1 MSQQRTTT
9 RRPGMIEVWGWP
21 VTAGVVLAAILLVWG
36 SAQLAS
42 GGAVDGNPFAYVLFL
57 ALGRATWPGLAA
69 TLILITIPVLLAAA
83 AVTVLVIRR
92 RRRQPPTLSRI
103 DEAARRLATDEE
115 LHALS
120 PAGVATKAQRLRPS
134 STVDPTDP
142 TQHGRLIGHTVPSGM
157 PVRCSWEDNAVH
169 IWGPRRG
176 KTTSLVVPN
185 IVEHPGAVIATSNK
199 RDLPDATRG
208 PRERRGQVWVFDP
221 QQVAREAPAFWYNPL
236 SRIESVLEADKLAS
250 HIASGSRDPD
260 AKTDSYFD
268 GTAESLLSAYLLAAA
283 HDNRTLVDVY
293 KWLSNPRD
301 KEPRTILDQHGD
313 DLAIV
318 DVDKLVAT
326 DAQFIQEAPEKQ
338 RGGVFGTA
346 LSLMKFVRNPRLREW
361 ILPRDDRPQ
370 FVPEQFVASADTLYL
385 LSLEGPGSAAPLVSA
400 LTDHV
405 IEGARELARTQPGGR
420 VDAPLYA
427 ALDEAANTCR
437 WRELP
442 DLLSHVGSQGI
453 NIDTILQSWTQGV
466 QAWGENG
473 MKKLWSAANI
483 RTFGGGVFDEPD
495 FLRTLSEMADDYE
508 REYWSTSLDEAGR
521 RSHSASTRES
531 RILSPGLLGAMPPG
545 RELVVASGAPPFIAS
560 TVPWFHGPYAS
571 QVQDSV
577 NRYDPATTA

>member
-1 MSQQRTTT
+1 MSQQRTRT
-9 RRPGMIEVWGWP
+9 RRPGLIEAWAWP
-21 VTAGVVLAAILLVWG
+21 VTAGLVLAAVLLVWG
-36 SAQLAS
+36 AAMLGS
-42 GGAVDGNPFAYVLFL
+42 GGTVQANPFAYVILL

-69 TLILITIPVLLAAA
+69 TLTLIAVPALLAGL
-83 AVTVLVIRR
+83 AVTVVVLRR

-103 DEAARRLATDEE
+103 DDAAKKLATDEE

-120 PAGVATKAQRLRPS
+120 PTGVADKAARLRPS
-134 STVDPTDP
+134 SSVDPNDP
-142 TQHGRLIGHTVPSGM
+142 TEHGRLIGHTVPSGM
-157 PVRCSWEDNAVH
+157 PVRASWEDNAVH

-185 IVEHPGAVIATSNK
+185 IVEHPGAVVATSNK
-199 RDLPDATRG
+199 RDLTDTTRG
-208 PRERRGQVWVFDP
+208 PRERRGTVWVFDP
-221 QQVAREAPAFWYNPL
+221 QQIAREAPAFWYNPL
-236 SRIESVLEADKLAS
+236 SRIESVLEADKLAG
-250 HIASGSRDPD
+250 HIAAGSRDPD

-301 KEPRTILDQHGD
+301 KEPRTILQRSGD
-313 DLAIV
+313 DLAVV
-318 DVDKLVAT
+318 DLDKLVAT

-346 LSLMKFVRNPRLREW
+346 LSLMKFVRNARLREW
-361 ILPRDDRPQ
+361 ILPRSDRPE
-370 FVPEQFVASADTLYL
+370 FAPEQFVASSDTLYL

-405 IEGARELARTQPGGR
+405 IEAARERARTQPAGR
-420 VDAPLYA
+420 LDAPLYC

-466 QAWGENG
+466 QAWGQNG
-473 MKKLWSAANI
+473 MKKLWSAANV
-483 RTFGGGVFDEPD
+483 RTFGGGVYDEPE

-508 REYWSTSLDEAGR
+508 RESWSTSLDEGGR
-521 RSHSASTRES
+521 RSHSASTRQD

-545 RELVVASGAPPFIAS
+545 RELVLASGAPPFIAS
-560 TVPWFHGPYAS
+560 TVPWFHGPYSS
-571 QVQDSV
+571 QVQDSID
-577 NRYDPATTA
+577 RYDPASTA